1 MNLFKKHIDLLGFRV
16 EDRVTGLVGVI
27 TSVTFDL
34 YGCIQGLV
42 TPPAENSKREESW
55 WCDVSR
61 LKVLS
66 DQPVMDQPNFEEGY
80 TAEGKQG
87 AAEKPIK

>member
-42 TPPAENSKREESW
+42 TPPAENSKKEI
-55 WCDVSR
+55 
-61 LKVLS
+61 VL
-66 DQPVMDQPNFEEGY
+66 
-80 TAEGKQG
+80 
-87 AAEKPIK
+87 